1 MTKDSSGDII
11 ILRAYLPRK
20 LHKNVLTV
28 IAERK
33 YGEMKEYKKELM
45 ISGEENIRLQDITQK
60 QTEHTHIHDFFEIVY
75 IAKGNGIHYID
86 GEEYRVSH
94 GDLIFISRGQSHE
107 FEIFEG
113 IRMIN
118 ILIAPEFISRELTGE
133 DSILM
138 LFKHS
143 MAAEFS
149 DVQVPPRQCVS
160 FKGDGLFEIDAL
172 INLMLREH
180 EEKNIG
186 YRSVLQGGVKILFA
200 KILRYLSYSEQGKSL
215 EGNIVIED
223 VLRYVDEN
231 LSKKISLAELAAKS
245 FYNPIYFSSLI
256 KKHCGKSFSTYI
268 REKRMSLAASLLKS
282 TERSIDDIIKEA
294 GYGDR
299 KLFYSHFSE
308 TYGVT
313 PGDYRKESLK
323 KP

>member
-1 MTKDSSGDII
+1 MT
-11 ILRAYLPRK
+11 
-20 LHKNVLTV
+20 
-28 IAERK
+28 
-33 YGEMKEYKKELM
+33 EYKKELV
-45 ISGEENIRLQDITQK
+45 ISEEDNIRLQEITQE
-60 QTEHTHIHDFFEIVY
+60 QTEQIHIHDFFEIVY
-75 IAKGNGIHYID
+75 IMKGNGIHYID
-86 GEEYRVSH
+86 GVQYCVSH

-107 FEIFEG
+107 FENFEG

-118 ILIAPEFISRELTGE
+118 ILIAPEFISRELSDE

-149 DVQVPPRQCVS
+149 EVQVPPSQCVS
-160 FKGDGLFEIDAL
+160 FKGDELFEIDAL
-172 INLMLREH
+172 INLILREH
-180 EEKNIG
+180 EEKNVG

-200 KILRYLSYSEQGKSL
+200 KILRYLYYSEHGRNV

-245 FYNPIYFSSLI
+245 FYNPIYFGTLI

-268 REKRMSLAASLLKS
+268 REKRMSLAAALLKS
-282 TERSIDDIIKEA
+282 TERSVDDIIKEA

-299 KLFYSHFSE
+299 KLFYSHFFE

-323 KP
+323 TP